1 MKEIILRGALL
12 LGILFSLCFFLSFSS
27 AGFHNLVYLLVAFAL
42 FCTILCWEPTDKKKK
57 KKKKKKNIELPLQK
71 KKISKNGV
79 PKETYRTKI
88 VTAPKPK
95 KLANND
101 KFGAVWSPFYF

>member
-1 MKEIILRGALL
+1 MMQEIILRGALL

-27 AGFHNLVYLLVAFAL
+27 AGFHNLVCLLIGFAL
-42 FCTILCWEPTDKKKK
+42 FCTILCWEPVD

-79 PKETYRTKI
+79 PKEIYRTKI

-101 KFGAVWSPFYF
+101 EFGAVWSPFYF

>member
-1 MKEIILRGALL
+1 MKDIILRRALL
-12 LGILFSLCFFLSFSS
+12 LGILFSLGFFLI
-27 AGFHNLVYLLVAFAL
+27 LCLLVGFAL
-42 FCTILCWEPTDKKKK
+42 FCTILCLEPVDK

-71 KKISKNGV
+71 MKISKNGV

-95 KLANND
+95 KLANYD
-101 KFGAVWSPFYF
+101 EVGAVCSPFYF